1 MKKQSKLLLMLSLG
15 FILAFQAC
23 KPDDPAPVNES
34 ELITSVVLNFTDSA
48 TQQVLTFQFRDP
60 DGAGG
65 NNPTVFD
72 TLQLKANS
80 TYFVSTLLLDESKS
94 PVDTISNEVEEEGDE
109 HQFFY
114 TPQNGIAVTINYEDQ
129 DANGDPIGL
138 ATKWKTGALG
148 TGSVLV
154 VLKHQAGEKNGSA
167 ATGETDVEVAFPT
180 SIMN

>member
-1 MKKQSKLLLMLSLG
+1 MKKQIKIILMLSLSS
-15 FILAFQAC
+15 IAIFQAC

-48 TQQVLTFQFRDP
+48 TQQVLSFQFRDP
-60 DGAGG
+60 DGPGG

-80 TYFVSTLLLDESKS
+80 TYFVSTVLLDESKS

-114 TPQNGIAVTINYEDQ
+114 TPQNGIAVSVSYADQ
-129 DANGDPIGL
+129 DVNGNPIGL
-138 ATKWKTGALG
+138 ATKWKTGATG
-148 TGSVLV
+148 SGSVLV
-154 VLKHQAGEKNGSA
+154 VLKHQPGEKNGSV
-167 ATGETDVEVAFPT
+167 ATGETDVEVAFPA

>member
-1 MKKQSKLLLMLSLG
+1 MKKQTKLLMMLSLSS
-15 FILAFQAC
+15 ILAFQAC
-23 KPDDPAPVNES
+23 KPDDPEPVNES

-48 TQQVLTFQFRDP
+48 TQQVLTFNFRDP

-72 TLQLKANS
+72 TLQLKSNS
-80 TYFVSTLLLDESKS
+80 TYYVSTLLLDESKS

-114 TPQNGIAVTINYEDQ
+114 TAQNGIAVTVDYQDQ

-138 ATKWKTGALG
+138 ATKWKTGG
-148 TGSVLV
+148 NGFGSVLV
-154 VLKHQAGEKNGSA
+154 VLKHQPGEKNGSA

-180 SIMN
+180 SLLN

>member
-15 FILAFQAC
+15 SILAFQAC
-23 KPDDPAPVNES
+23 KPDDPEPVNES

-154 VLKHQAGEKNGSA
+154 VLKHQPGEKNGSA
-167 ATGETDVEVAFPT
+167 STGETDVEVAFPT